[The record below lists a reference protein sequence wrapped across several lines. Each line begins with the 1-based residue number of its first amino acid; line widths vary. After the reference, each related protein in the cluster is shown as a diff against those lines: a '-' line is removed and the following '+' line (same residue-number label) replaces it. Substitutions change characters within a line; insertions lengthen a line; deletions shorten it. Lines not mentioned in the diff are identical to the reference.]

1 MRRAA
6 VELPDT
12 RTLWLD
18 FSAPRARSQE
28 AARSVEGG
36 AATLR
41 ARVLDLLRRVG
52 PLTDEEMQERLPM
65 PPNTQRPRR
74 LELVAGGLVEDSGTT
89 RPTRSGRQATVWR
102 AR

>member
-1 MRRAA
+1 MSRATVEA
-6 VELPDT
+6 VDT

-18 FSAPRARSQE
+18 FSAPACRSQE
-28 AARSVEGG
+28 AARRIEGG
-36 AATLR
+36 ADTLR
-41 ARVLDLLRRVG
+41 ARVLELLRAAG

-74 LELVAGGLVEDSGTT
+74 LELVARGLVEDSGTV
-89 RPTRSGRQATVWR
+89 RPTRSGRKATVWR